1 MTTTI
6 NNNVRSGSTSGVQA
20 TGLTPNSAVKENSE
34 LKSVLKGLKEACQE
48 GGASSTVFLP
58 AAGVKYDAWSFSYHT
73 GISKEMNIKNV
84 KEGAKIQG
92 HIAINISGHATGGRP
107 EQVAAMA
114 LEKLASE
121 HKIDLSK
128 NNAKNDKLFDQI
140 LTQAKSAGWSGDVTI
155 KVDGLPEIKLAAAD
169 IQKFGSTD
177 EGKWAGNEALRRN
190 FAMTNTYN
198 IRVTLPDGQKLEMRN
213 IPRNKTDQAEYSTKI
228 PIEFPAQKGTTIIE
242 AWPTGSAEVAGY
254 VEARQYKMHV
264 GKESFYDEAK
274 GIEAAEKFMDAHPQV
289 RWASRADPPDTDIAV
304 QHEEEDMK
312 KFNVHPLPYPYG
324 DGA

>member
-6 NNNVRSGSTSGVQA
+6 AGVRTGSTGVQA
-20 TGLTPNSAVKENSE
+20 TTLTPNGPVKENAE
-34 LKSVLKGLKEACQE
+34 IKSTLKGLKEACQG

-58 AAGVKYDAWSFSYHT
+58 AANVKYDAWSFSYHT
-73 GISKEMNIKNV
+73 GISKEMNIKNI

-107 EQVAAMA
+107 EQIAAMA
-114 LEKLASE
+114 LEKLATD
-121 HKIDLSK
+121 HNIDLSK
-128 NNAKNDKLFDQI
+128 NNAKNDKLFDSI
-140 LTQAKSAGWSGDVTI
+140 LKQAKTAGWSGDVAI
-155 KVDGLPEIKLAAAD
+155 NVEGLPEIKLAAAD
-169 IQKFGSTD
+169 IQKFGTTD

-198 IRVTLPDGQKLEMRN
+198 VRVMLPDGQKLELRN
-213 IPRNKTDQAEYSTKI
+213 VARNKPDQAEYATKI
-228 PIEFPAQKGTTIIE
+228 PIEFTAMKGTTIIE

-264 GKESFYDEAK
+264 GKESFYDEKK
-274 GIEAAEKFMDAHPQV
+274 GIDAAEKMMDAHPEV
-289 RWASRADPPDTDIAV
+289 RWASRAEVPDTDEAV
-304 QHEEEDMK
+304 ANEEADMK

-324 DGA
+324 DGP